1 MTNIAINGFL
11 GRMGQSIFH
20 ESLNHKDI
28 EITVGCDA
36 SDKIKS
42 CKDDFNLILTSNLS
56 DHDKFF
62 SHISHIFTYL
72 MDLELTKVEF

>member
-36 SDKIKS
+36 SGKIKS
-42 CKDDFNLILTSNLS
+42 CKNDINLILTS
-56 DHDKFF
+56 
-62 SHISHIFTYL
+62 
-72 MDLELTKVEF
+72 